1 MKIPSDEA
9 KRVVKIYYSN
19 GSSPTLTFRHFN
31 NWALQNNCATR
42 ITKKNVI
49 DLIKRF
55 ELHTDIQK
63 LYRRKPSMLQDEDV
77 LSAVINSIYN
87 QRGKS
92 LRKCAS
98 ENGLSLTTTQRAAR
112 HTLKLYP
119 YRLILVQALSFYDK
133 IVRVEACHRLLE
145 ILETGIDVVY
155 TDEASFRTDG
165 HVNTWNCR
173 IWEYDRPDSFVA
185 ETIQS
190 AKQLT
195 IWGGMSRNHLF
206 GPYFF
211 PSTVTGDSY
220 RAIISEMFIPDILQ
234 KVGSINDLWFQQ
246 DGAPAHTAN
255 DTKAFLRS
263 QFDERLI
270 SRGLHHEWPP
280 RSPDLT
286 PCDFYLWGIVKDLT
300 FQRGPFSDTSA
311 MQNAIIDAFQTIRHL
326 KIANVSSA
334 VMSVPRRMQR
344 CIALEGG
351 QLQHQ

>member
-1 MKIPSDEA
+1 M
-9 KRVVKIYYSN
+9 RVK
-19 GSSPTLTFRHFN
+19 
-31 NWALQNNCATR
+31 
-42 ITKKNVI
+42 
-49 DLIKRF
+49 
-55 ELHTDIQK
+55 
-63 LYRRKPSMLQDEDV
+63 
-77 LSAVINSIYN
+77 
-87 QRGKS
+87 
-92 LRKCAS
+92 
-98 ENGLSLTTTQRAAR
+98 
-112 HTLKLYP
+112 
-119 YRLILVQALSFYDK
+119 
-133 IVRVEACHRLLE
+133 ACHRRLE

-185 ETIQS
+185 ETSQS

-195 IWGGMSRNHLF
+195 VWDGMSRNHLF

-234 KVGSINDLWFQQ
+234 KVGSINDLWFPQ
-246 DGAPAHTAN
+246 DGTPAQAAN

-263 QFDERLI
+263 RFDERLI
-270 SRGLHHEWPP
+270 SRGLHHEWLP

-286 PCDFYLWGIVKDLT
+286 PCGFYLWGVVKDLT
-300 FQRGPFSDTSA
+300 FQRGHFSDTNA
-311 MQNAIIDAFQTIRHL
+311 MQNAIIGAFQNMRHL
-326 KIANVSSA
+326 KMANVASA

-351 QLQHQ
+351 QLQH